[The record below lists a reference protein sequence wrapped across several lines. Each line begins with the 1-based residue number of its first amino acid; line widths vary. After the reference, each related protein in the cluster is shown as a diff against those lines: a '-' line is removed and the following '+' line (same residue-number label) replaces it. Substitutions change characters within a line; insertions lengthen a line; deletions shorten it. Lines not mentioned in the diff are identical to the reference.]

1 MQEQRGSD
9 IIKLTWVFRGE
20 GRKGFCGEKRK
31 RMGGRDL
38 NLREKSAK
46 CHTNVTGLSN
56 HV

>member
-9 IIKLTWVFRGE
+9 IIKLTWIFRE
-20 GRKGFCGEKRK
+20 GSKGFCEEKRK

-56 HV
+56 RV